1 MFNPNTLPSKQAMLA
16 GKSQDKKTT
25 VADTA
30 PQKVAKVNA
39 SNFDF
44 QNFDYS
50 TERQR
55 TQDAVD
61 VARGRDAAGIFGD
74 TAVSLAQGVNA
85 VNTGIY
91 GLTDAG
97 TYGGLDDITGM
108 ADKFDN
114 LDKALESLRSDVG
127 KKQYA
132 AYRAVEAADSL
143 ESEQTRQQ
151 DLVDG
156 FSPFVAG
163 AMKEG
168 RDAYDTAKN
177 LLSTPSILADETV
190 KQVPQLAGAGVAG
203 SLLKKGLVKK
213 GKDLTDD
220 QIKSLAAK
228 EIAAGTAGGII
239 YTGASEGGSAGLDA
253 KATILAADQEV
264 LYDNS
269 EEYRRLVDEEG
280 YSPNHAQDTLS
291 KNEQARTTLI
301 TGMVAAGVSLV
312 TGGGKFSGN
321 LGGTTKTKIK
331 DIGSETIEEASQGLA
346 GEVQQNRVT
355 KENINPEKSLIEGT
369 GAAIGKGAVLGA
381 TSSATVGPALAT
393 ANVATAAAK
402 AIPEATKAATDTLK
416 QAPATVKKSVK
427 SAKVVEAALK
437 TGDTSKVTRPL
448 DKLEVALDT
457 KSTPKKDAT
466 KEERSTYRNNLLDI
480 GDELSAER
488 AALIE
493 KHGDQLPKKAEKEF
507 IELSAAITKVTDA
520 VTSGDTNEDT
530 VQETSESLDK
540 DIHVV
545 KNATERT
552 PEAEEVIFRSSRA
565 MDTQRSTVTEAT
577 AQAIVDSPITTDTE
591 KKRAELFIAT
601 RRAESIEEV
610 SDDIKYGNEF
620 GDVGYTQYQTQLG
633 SAIARNKEGAAK
645 STLTALR
652 NFAEGHIARTKLIS
666 DTFDAYKE
674 NSESPET
681 LALIESTRQA
691 TINKKTKNGFVVSAA
706 SNKPLTAMKAEDA
719 ALSAALAEAEFAYS
733 AKFASQP
740 ETTKP
745 VVDQKPAEEESA
757 QDKKDAAKLALSK
770 KRSDDAKKKRI
781 VNTDK
786 DTIAEAA
793 IKLGGL
799 SKSEQLDVTR
809 DTKTNPQIVGIG
821 YMFGPKG
828 TSIDDLAIRLH
839 EEGYIPISEMDNLGG
854 VPYLQEALGLSVDG
868 TDTFAPDSK
877 AETDQLIQQ
886 EKEARESQYEQEE
899 QIEADSL
906 VSEEQVNT
914 AITQTI
920 SPIRKSLTKVG
931 QQVFDKGITELSTR
945 LVKQASESGT
955 NTAINERVEQIAE
968 GMRGALKGEVTSD
981 QLTNRY
987 AKEGARIVEGI
998 EGAAGRLAPENRN
1011 TLSYAFVADQPA
1023 QEPKD
1028 SFDLPT
1034 QVLTDKVSIGG
1045 NTINEF
1051 MKPKGDASTSLL
1063 RTSTN
1068 LVNDL
1073 RDVIQGKP
1081 GLTNERLLGLN
1092 EEQKAAL
1099 PNLTRFL
1106 IGFRTAMKNQVF
1118 EQHEHNH
1125 FKASNAIEYLA
1136 DANGN
1141 LDNGTI
1147 DAIGLAAYN
1156 WVATQSGRTTFNT
1169 NKTINSFLGF
1179 DSDHVLKSDSS
1190 ELFNEIG
1197 TPATNTQENLGAEII
1212 NSIGITARS
1221 NTPGNFAPLLELSV
1235 GSAAIVALTKM
1246 NLADINFV
1254 TNSEMAKHTAEDSFN
1269 EAANTNFIRV
1279 RTTLEDRVSIAS
1291 GNEYVGSIPA
1301 ERPTSII
1308 DNVKDSDNLLAA
1320 LFDMERVKEGPSFN
1334 SQDTSPIVQGSNQTV
1349 TKVAK
1354 DALNTLNKVPYTFN
1368 NVFESF
1374 DSLSVA
1380 TQAIVAGF
1388 ETDLIKEHVNRRAS
1402 IISANK
1408 GVERELQQLMDF
1420 RDIAEDVGLEKAFFM
1435 VYNQTSNTRHQMV
1448 DDGITTQGSKVHRA
1462 FVGPTANE
1470 VDVTDKNLDNFK
1482 LAILEAFGE
1491 KPDVKFLAN
1500 GGFYDGLIADPIIQ
1514 AGIEAVTVA
1523 NLAPSEL
1530 TEQQEQDII
1539 AAVNKMGE
1547 ASHSYAALVSLSN
1560 QAQAQGEAFKTS
1572 LPLEVD
1578 GVTNGVMHLLIQT
1591 VSMGGALQ
1599 LRDALERGGFFYSD
1613 QNLGIIDWLSDPRNK
1628 DSYENITFNTDKYL
1642 STNQDQDAVARAK
1655 TILGVLVID
1664 GDTITTNGRKFAKA
1678 PLMTSSYGAALK
1690 TIIENLANHAV
1701 DSAEDSIAA
1710 APNQD
1715 ALNDF
1720 TDSLGISRV
1729 DFDLRTETQLTYED
1743 VKSIRNDVTNTY
1755 GDALSN
1761 ALEETYGPL
1770 FNTVSALNKAGQVMY
1785 AAYQLKMKESIAEAK
1800 LSNGG
1805 NVLSRDEMKAIE
1817 AENLKY
1823 APTIPARYSK
1833 SLEENVLIGS
1843 RENVRNS
1850 GIDNKSQL
1858 LVKGG
1863 LTTTNAVT
1871 GETKNTQSLTSHTST
1886 NQLADP
1892 GVSVGPIMTQSADAA
1907 NILSVFNEQLLSVHD
1922 AIISNID
1929 DVSRIGRDLNKDFLK
1944 GADYSLPGSVAESLD
1959 RVLGLLTDVEIASIP
1974 DAKKVQAELNT
1985 KVKTIHTNKAKVI
1998 AHVKKKGKVDQFG
2011 GNDTAYYPTEFV
2023 GDLNTE
2029 TANKLL
2035 QQIKTTQTENTVESD
2050 TAFLKELVNSA
2061 TTVAESL
2068 VDSTY
2073 EEALN
2078 KLSPKARRKFE
2089 DYKAYA
2095 EDARDRKNRAKVERA
2110 ATETKVTEENIEKV
2124 SSKVVKDVVS
2134 KPIQEEFV
2142 FNSSVD
2148 GIDVDSFKAK
2158 ITETVSPETAQS
2170 VFDLLG
2176 EKDNRGK
2183 KEETTEHSSYL
2194 GQLLSDVKEQ
2204 ILEPITVMLQDLGD
2218 ESIGQLSGNNIH
2230 INAST
2235 PGVTSSSEMSTQ
2247 EVYVHELVHSLLRP
2261 VFDSATWVKAEVYGL
2276 FDAAAEALT
2285 VEDFM
2290 PDVIPPGMTEAEERE
2305 NAQARYDHIFNNNDT
2320 RVNSKGEVR
2329 NNSYHEF
2336 FTMAATNAKFRELL
2350 ASKVTLP
2357 STKLFANG
2365 ITGVI
2370 GQIFRKA
2377 ARIIIQQINGTRNL
2391 RADDAMTQLLNEVIG
2406 TNNRKQSL
2414 IMQGVDVLD
2423 ATTSTSLRAIQ
2434 DYILDPLNTG
2444 LQSDAVQNSKIKFI
2458 AKTGSVAN
2466 IAINSKF
2473 GDQLKIYRRIASRLE
2488 ISERNIFAAFA
2499 TELLGR
2505 TDVNGRY
2512 HDHLR
2517 KIKHTVESLA
2527 FKASESLAQNLDA
2540 SFHVA
2545 LDQQDQE
2552 AMTIAGLMTD
2562 LSSIYEDY
2570 SLPDLSRLMTDS
2582 DYRIQEINK
2591 FEQLLDT
2598 EFSTHSTF
2606 YKTNADSLAHYML
2619 RNTFLDDGNAMHN
2632 AQLIA
2637 ELKGTPK
2644 DMTPEGDLVRAEELI
2659 NKLTTLYSI
2668 TYVPKTRRDQF
2679 AAIIDRET
2687 DIDSD
2692 YNGIAYSM
2700 NHHSAMKAD
2709 VLKTNFDGQSR
2720 LMIKGYI
2727 PDILNP
2733 DITFKVAKLT
2743 MEEELKSMGYIK
2755 GDRVVKDNDDPNQE
2769 PLYFFI
2775 NKDGMQNRFQ
2785 SMAAAHNSN
2794 VSKGKDLISIRYQA
2808 NQDFATTLGNNDFDS
2823 LLKTKTVKSG
2833 EQSNGATG
2841 YDVSNLSP
2849 VVDGNGNIVQYRYE
2863 MPEKLKSSL
2872 MQKDYTFST
2881 LMGRMAASVEAKPAA
2896 KKGNSELVKMIH
2908 EDWTESGSEDPKQFV
2923 TVGLNSSDPK
2933 HRELYQLLPKEMR
2946 KEVLDTFGD
2955 NNFKVRRMLIPLILG
2970 QRKLSISD
2978 FKPVYDPIELHNLSV
2993 AKRFMNHFTK
3003 LAAKSQLRQ
3012 AEGVAQELVGHAK
3025 DAIVIKSG
3033 VVTLGNIK
3041 SNNWLLWMKGMS
3053 GGQLARYQAQAMN
3066 DLIQYKADLGE
3077 YDRLKAEVLGKTREG
3092 IDKNVQT
3099 KMDRLQD
3106 KMNTNS
3112 IHELIEEGMLQSIVE
3127 DVDVEREGAHTYK
3140 DRVDSF
3146 VDPLTS
3152 KIPEPIKDAT
3162 NLVLMGH
3169 NTKLYQFLRS
3179 TTQASDFVARA
3190 ALHRYNLEKGM
3201 DKQDSFADIAE
3212 TFVNYELPTHP
3223 GIQYANDIGVWMFSK
3238 FAVRIQ
3244 KVILTTIK
3252 NSPARVLGLVGI
3264 DTMVSDLEYITE
3276 QSLLVD
3282 SPNIDDTL
3290 DTILG
3295 TDYAPL
3301 VSALGDALDD
3311 L

>member
-1 MFNPNTLPSKQAMLA
+1 MQ
-16 GKSQDKKTT
+16 
-25 VADTA
+25 
-30 PQKVAKVNA
+30 
-39 SNFDF
+39 
-44 QNFDYS
+44 
-50 TERQR
+50 
-55 TQDAVD
+55 
-61 VARGRDAAGIFGD
+61 
-74 TAVSLAQGVNA
+74 
-85 VNTGIY
+85 
-91 GLTDAG
+91 
-97 TYGGLDDITGM
+97 
-108 ADKFDN
+108 
-114 LDKALESLRSDVG
+114 
-127 KKQYA
+127 
-132 AYRAVEAADSL
+132 
-143 ESEQTRQQ
+143 
-151 DLVDG
+151 
-156 FSPFVAG
+156 
-163 AMKEG
+163 
-168 RDAYDTAKN
+168 
-177 LLSTPSILADETV
+177 
-190 KQVPQLAGAGVAG
+190 
-203 SLLKKGLVKK
+203 
-213 GKDLTDD
+213 
-220 QIKSLAAK
+220 
-228 EIAAGTAGGII
+228 
-239 YTGASEGGSAGLDA
+239 
-253 KATILAADQEV
+253 
-264 LYDNS
+264 
-269 EEYRRLVDEEG
+269 
-280 YSPNHAQDTLS
+280 
-291 KNEQARTTLI
+291 
-301 TGMVAAGVSLV
+301 
-312 TGGGKFSGN
+312 
-321 LGGTTKTKIK
+321 
-331 DIGSETIEEASQGLA
+331 
-346 GEVQQNRVT
+346 
-355 KENINPEKSLIEGT
+355 
-369 GAAIGKGAVLGA
+369 
-381 TSSATVGPALAT
+381 
-393 ANVATAAAK
+393 
-402 AIPEATKAATDTLK
+402 
-416 QAPATVKKSVK
+416 
-427 SAKVVEAALK
+427 
-437 TGDTSKVTRPL
+437 
-448 DKLEVALDT
+448 
-457 KSTPKKDAT
+457 
-466 KEERSTYRNNLLDI
+466 
-480 GDELSAER
+480 
-488 AALIE
+488 
-493 KHGDQLPKKAEKEF
+493 
-507 IELSAAITKVTDA
+507 
-520 VTSGDTNEDT
+520 
-530 VQETSESLDK
+530 
-540 DIHVV
+540 
-545 KNATERT
+545 
-552 PEAEEVIFRSSRA
+552 
-565 MDTQRSTVTEAT
+565 
-577 AQAIVDSPITTDTE
+577 
-591 KKRAELFIAT
+591 
-601 RRAESIEEV
+601 
-610 SDDIKYGNEF
+610 
-620 GDVGYTQYQTQLG
+620 
-633 SAIARNKEGAAK
+633 
-645 STLTALR
+645 
-652 NFAEGHIARTKLIS
+652 
-666 DTFDAYKE
+666 
-674 NSESPET
+674 
-681 LALIESTRQA
+681 
-691 TINKKTKNGFVVSAA
+691 
-706 SNKPLTAMKAEDA
+706 AEDA
-719 ALSAALAEAEFAYS
+719 ALSAALAEAEFVYD
-733 AKFASQP
+733 AKFVSQP

-745 VVDQKPAEEESA
+745 VVDQKPTEAIDKPAEVISEIAVEDIPSEVTTPVVEEESA

-770 KRSDDAKKKRI
+770 KRNDDTKKKRI

-786 DTIAEAA
+786 DTIADAT

-809 DTKTNPQIVGIG
+809 DNKTNPQIVGIG
-821 YMFGPKG
+821 YMFGSKG
-828 TSIDDLAIRLH
+828 TSIDDMAIRLH
-839 EEGYIPISEMDNLGG
+839 EEGYIPTSEMDNLGG
-854 VPYLQEALGLSVDG
+854 VPYLQEVLGLSVDG

-886 EKEARESQYEQEE
+886 ENEARESQYEQEE
-899 QIEADSL
+899 QEQAGDNFFAAAHSH
-906 VSEEQVNT
+906 VSEKQVNDAVT
-914 AITQTI
+914 KII

-931 QQVFDKGITELSTR
+931 QQVFDKGIAELSDR

-955 NTAINERVEQIAE
+955 NSAINERVEQIAE
-968 GMRGALKGEVTSD
+968 GMRGVLKGEITSD

-987 AKEGARIVEGI
+987 AKEGARIIEGI

-1011 TLSYAFVADQPA
+1011 TLSYAFVADQPV
-1023 QEPKD
+1023 QEPTD
-1028 SFDLPT
+1028 SFDLAT
-1034 QVLTDKVSIGG
+1034 QVLTDKISIGG

-1051 MKPKGDASTSLL
+1051 MKPKGDGSTSLL

-1081 GLTNERLLGLN
+1081 GVINERLLGLN
-1092 EEQKAAL
+1092 EQQKAAL
-1099 PNLTRFL
+1099 PNLARFL
-1106 IGFRTAMKNQVF
+1106 IGFRTTIKNSVF
-1118 EQHEHNH
+1118 EQAEFNH
-1125 FKASNAIEYLA
+1125 FKASNAIEYLSDA
-1136 DANGN
+1136 DGN

-1147 DAIGLAAYN
+1147 DAMGIAMYN
-1156 WVATQSGRTTFNT
+1156 WIATQAGRTTFNL
-1169 NKTINSFLGF
+1169 NSTINNILGF
-1179 DSDHVLKSDSS
+1179 DSDHYLDPDSS
-1190 ELFNEIG
+1190 SLFSEVG
-1197 TPATNTQENLGAEII
+1197 TPATSMTENLGAEII

-1235 GSAAIVALTKM
+1235 GTAAMIAATKM
-1246 NLADINFV
+1246 NLTDINFV
-1254 TNSEMAKHTAEDSFN
+1254 TNGEMAKHAAEGSFN
-1269 EAANTNFIRV
+1269 KEANTNFVRV
-1279 RTTLEDRVSIAS
+1279 RTTLEDKIGIAS
-1291 GNEYVGSIPA
+1291 GIEYVGSIPA
-1301 ERPTSII
+1301 EKPTSII
-1308 DNVKDSDNLLAA
+1308 DNVKESDGLLTA
-1320 LFDMERVKEGPSFN
+1320 LFDTEKVKDGPSFD
-1334 SQDTSPIVQGSNQTV
+1334 SQDTSPIVKGSNQTV
-1349 TKVAK
+1349 TEVAK
-1354 DALNTLNKVPYTFN
+1354 AALNTLNKVPYTFN

-1380 TQAIVAGF
+1380 TQSIVAGF
-1388 ETDLIKEHVNRRAS
+1388 KTDLTKEHVNRRPG
-1402 IISANK
+1402 IISANR
-1408 GVERELQQLMDF
+1408 GIERDLQQLMNF
-1420 RDIAEDVGLEKAFFM
+1420 RNIAEDVGLEKAFFM
-1435 VYNQTSNTRHQMV
+1435 VYNQTSNTRHQMA
-1448 DDGITTQGSKVHRA
+1448 DDGITTQGSKIHRA
-1462 FVGPTANE
+1462 LVGPTANE
-1470 VDVTDKNLDNFK
+1470 VDVTDKSLDNFK

-1500 GGFYDGLIADPIIQ
+1500 GGYYDSLIADPIIQ

-1523 NLAPSEL
+1523 NLVPSEL
-1530 TEQQEQDII
+1530 TEQHEQDII
-1539 AAVNKMGE
+1539 TAVNEMGE
-1547 ASHSYAALVSLSN
+1547 DTHSYAALVSLSN
-1560 QAQAQGEAFKTS
+1560 QTQAQGEVFKTS

-1628 DSYENITFNTDKYL
+1628 DSYENITFITDKYL
-1642 STNQDQDAVARAK
+1642 SNNQDQDAVARARA
-1655 TILGVLVID
+1655 ILGELVID
-1664 GDTITTNGRKFAKA
+1664 GDTITTDGRKFAKA
-1678 PLMTSSYGAALK
+1678 PLMTSAYGASLK

-1701 DSAEDSIAA
+1701 NTAEDKIAA

-1720 TDSLGISRV
+1720 TDSLGISRI
-1729 DFDLRTETQLTYED
+1729 DFDQRTETQLTYDD
-1743 VKSIRNDVTNTY
+1743 VRSIRSDVTNTY
-1755 GDALSN
+1755 GEALSDS
-1761 ALEETYGPL
+1761 LQETYGPL
-1770 FNTVSALNKAGQVMY
+1770 FKTMTALNSAGQIMY
-1785 AAYQLKMKESIAEAK
+1785 AAYQLKMKESIAAAK
-1800 LSNGG
+1800 RSNGG

-1843 RENVRNS
+1843 RENARNS

-1871 GETKNTQSLTSHTST
+1871 GEPSNTKSLTSHTST
-1886 NQLADP
+1886 NQLSDP

-1929 DVSRIGRDLNKDFLK
+1929 DVSRIGRDLNKDFLE

-1959 RVLGLLTDVEIASIP
+1959 RVLGLLTDAEIASIP
-1974 DAKKVQAELNT
+1974 KAKEVQADLNAR
-1985 KVKTIHTNKAKVI
+1985 VKAIHINKAKVI

-2011 GNDTAYYPTEFV
+2011 GNDTAYYPTEYV

-2029 TANKLL
+2029 TANKFL
-2035 QQIKTTQTENTVESD
+2035 QQIKTTQTESTVESD
-2050 TAFLKELVNSA
+2050 IAFLQELVESVA
-2061 TTVAESL
+2061 TVAENL
-2068 VDSTY
+2068 KDGSTY

-2078 KLSPKARRKFE
+2078 KLSPKARRRFE

-2124 SSKVVKDVVS
+2124 SSEVVKDVVS
-2134 KPIQEEFV
+2134 KPTREEFV
-2142 FNSSVD
+2142 FNSSVE
-2148 GIDVDSFKAK
+2148 GVDVDSFKAK

-2183 KEETTEHSSYL
+2183 KEETTEHGSYL

-2290 PDVIPPGMTEAEERE
+2290 PDVIPPGMTEAEERA

-2357 STKLFANG
+2357 SNKLFANG
-2365 ITGVI
+2365 VTGVI
-2370 GQIFRKA
+2370 GQIFRNA
-2377 ARIIIQQINGTRNL
+2377 ARVIIQQINGTRNL

-2423 ATTSTSLRAIQ
+2423 ATTSTGLRAIQ

-2488 ISERNIFAAFA
+2488 ISERNIFAAFV
-2499 TELLGR
+2499 TELVGR
-2505 TDVNGRY
+2505 TDVSGRY

-2552 AMTIAGLMTD
+2552 SMTIAGLMTD
-2562 LSSIYEDY
+2562 LSSVYEDY

-2582 DYRIQEINK
+2582 DYRAQEIDK
-2591 FEQLLDT
+2591 LEQLLAT
-2598 EFSTHSTF
+2598 EFPTHSTF

-2619 RNTFLDDGNAMHN
+2619 RNTFLDDGNAMRN

-2644 DMTPEGDLVRAEELI
+2644 DMVPEGDLVRAEELI

-2668 TYVPKTRRDQF
+2668 TYVPKVRRDQF
-2679 AAIIDRET
+2679 AAIVDRET
-2687 DIDSD
+2687 AIDSD
-2692 YNGIAYSM
+2692 YNGITYSM

-2733 DITFKVAKLT
+2733 DITFKVAKLS
-2743 MEEELKSMGYIK
+2743 MEEELKSMGYTK
-2755 GDRVVKDNDDPNQE
+2755 GDRVAKDNDDPNQE
-2769 PLYFFI
+2769 PLYFFV

-2794 VSKGKDLISIRYQA
+2794 VAKGKDLISIRYQA

-2833 EQSNGATG
+2833 EQSNGVNG
-2841 YDVSNLSP
+2841 YNVSNLSP
-2849 VVDGNGNIVQYRYE
+2849 TVDGQGNIVQYRYE

-2881 LMGRMAASVEAKPAA
+2881 LMGRRAATVEAKPAA

-2908 EDWTESGSEDPKQFV
+2908 EDWVESGSEDPKQFV
-2923 TVGLNSSDPK
+2923 NVGLNSTDPK

-2946 KEVLDTFGD
+2946 KEILDTFGD
-2955 NNFKVRRMLIPLILG
+2955 NGFKVRRMLIPLILG

-2978 FKPVYDPIELHNLSV
+2978 FKPVFDPIELQNLSV

-3066 DLIQYKADLGE
+3066 DLIQYKTDLGE
-3077 YDRLKAEVLGKTREG
+3077 YDRLKAEVLGKTKEG
-3092 IDKNVQT
+3092 LDKNVQT

-3106 KMNTNS
+3106 KMNTSS

-3140 DRVDSF
+3140 DRVDALI
-3146 VDPLTS
+3146 DPLTS
-3152 KIPEPIKDAT
+3152 RIPEPIKDAT

-3201 DKQDSFADIAE
+3201 GKQDSFADIAE

-3244 KVILTTIK
+3244 KVILSTIK
-3252 NSPARVLGLVGI
+3252 NSPARVLGLIGI

-3282 SPNIDDTL
+3282 GPNIDDTL
-3290 DTILG
+3290 DTVLG